1 MLIGKVYKLSS
12 TECDKIYIGSTHCKY
27 SSVRMAHHRQN
38 HRRGW
43 KDYQGL
49 FDNGDPKMEILDTI
63 ELNGREEAWKLRK
76 LEEEHS
82 QKYDNLI
89 NLRRC
94 YLSDAEK
101 IKIRDISIKKYHSS
115 PLGKLAMRKSSLNAK
130 LKKIE
135 NNSYKKTIHPSMV
148 KQINE
153 ELKFINE
160 QQENLRNHHKDQ

>member
-1 MLIGKVYKLSS
+1 MLIGKVYKLSAPH
-12 TECDKIYIGSTHCKY
+12 CDKVYIGSTYCKY
-27 SSVRMAHHRQN
+27 ASVRMAHHRQY
-38 HRRGW
+38 HRNKW

-63 ELNGREEAWKLRK
+63 ELCGRDENWKLRK

-82 QKYDNLI
+82 QKYDNKI

-94 YLSDAEK
+94 YLSDDEK
-101 IKIRDISIKKYHSS
+101 IKMRDENIKKYHNS
-115 PLGKLAMRKSSLNAK
+115 PLGKLALRKSTLNTK

-135 NNSYKKTIHPSMV
+135 NNSYKKTIHPSTV
-148 KQINE
+148 KQIKD

-160 QQENLRNHHKDQ
+160 QQEVLRSKSSL